1 MKKTKLVLLF
11 ALIIYFLGC
20 QQKNKLATD
29 NATKY
34 KRVATKDISNL
45 NPEDF
50 NATIEDKNID
60 LYVLKN
66 KKGMVATFTNYGQR
80 LVSLLVADRNKNF
93 EDIVLGFNSLQKY
106 QTAREKYFGA
116 TIGRYGN
123 RIAEGK
129 FSLDGKTYQLATNN
143 NKNHLH
149 GGNRGFNSV
158 VWEAKQIG
166 DNEIEFTRIAK
177 DGEEGYPGNLAVKVH
192 YLLTDTDELKIDYT
206 ATTDQKTIINLTHH
220 SFFNLAG
227 EGNGTIND
235 HLLEINADRYTPINA
250 GSIPTGEMA
259 LVKDTPFDFRKAKKI
274 GKDVDSKHVQLE
286 FGKGYDHNFVL
297 NNSRKNK
304 EGLIFAARVE
314 EPLSGRVM
322 EVYTN
327 EPGLQFYGGNFQDGK
342 TLGKNGKPYLYRGAF
357 CLETQHFPD
366 SPNQPNFPS
375 TVLEIGTIYK
385 SSCVY
390 KFSVK

>member
-1 MKKTKLVLLF
+1 MPLLLF
-11 ALIIYFLGC
+11 GFLVNIWGC
-20 QQKNKLATD
+20 QRKSNLQINNVIKNKRLKTEE
-29 NATKY
+29 
-34 KRVATKDISNL
+34 ISNP

-50 NATIEDKNID
+50 KVKIDDKTTD

-66 KKGMVATFTNYGQR
+66 KTGMVASFTNYGQR
-80 LVSLLVADRNKNF
+80 LVSLLVADRNNNF

-123 RIAEGK
+123 RIAEGR

-143 NKNHLH
+143 NTNHLH

-177 DGEEGYPGNLAVKVH
+177 DEEEGYPGNLAVKVH
-192 YLLTDTDELKIDYT
+192 YLLTEANELKIDYT

-235 HLLEINADRYTPINA
+235 HILEINADRYTPINA

-259 LVKDTPFDFRKAKKI
+259 LVKGTPFDFRKAKKI
-274 GKDVDSKHVQLE
+274 GKDVDTKHVQLE

-304 EGLIFAARVE
+304 EGLFFAARVE
-314 EPLSGRVM
+314 ELQSGRVM
-322 EVYTN
+322 EVFTN

-342 TLGKNGKPYLYRGAF
+342 TLGKNGKPYIYRGAF

-366 SPNQPNFPS
+366 SPNQADFPS
-375 TVLEIGTIYK
+375 TVLEVGEIYK